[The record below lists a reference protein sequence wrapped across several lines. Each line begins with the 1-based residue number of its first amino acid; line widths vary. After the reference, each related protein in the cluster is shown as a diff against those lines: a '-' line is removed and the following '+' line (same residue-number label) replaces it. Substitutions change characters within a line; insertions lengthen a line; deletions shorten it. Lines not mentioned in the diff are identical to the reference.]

1 MPSQSGQKTKAFAEK
16 NFIPSKNYWKIGGKE
31 GGTFEESI
39 EKHFITPDHT
49 ESEPA
54 TSGRFHKKI
63 KF

>member
-16 NFIPSKNYWKIGGKE
+16 NFIPSKNYRKIGGKE

-49 ESEPA
+49 ESESEQLLEGF
-54 TSGRFHKKI
+54 TKK
-63 KF
+63 